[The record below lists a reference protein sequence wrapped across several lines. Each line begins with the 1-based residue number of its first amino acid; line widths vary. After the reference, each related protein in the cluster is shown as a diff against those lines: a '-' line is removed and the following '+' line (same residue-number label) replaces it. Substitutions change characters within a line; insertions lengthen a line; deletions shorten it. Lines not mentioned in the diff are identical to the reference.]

1 MQWHQLD
8 HMQTICTSLHTD
20 SHTNTSSPNFYRPD
34 AVPDAQPTVPKHWR
48 CNNQKSRYTCIW
60 CFTLHSC
67 CMLLTV
73 TFLNFL
79 HWINCR
85 LVNILYWSWLQ
96 VDMHQ
101 IQTDIQSG
109 LACNVNQY
117 WTLVTLVWPIMFTAY
132 AVYFMVQQTIWDIH
146 NIYSKT
152 RNIGLVINDGWVP
165 WHCERDLSLEQSLTG
180 LVWTFPTPALLL
192 SVQCKHIT
200 HNHIL
205 WLSTYS
211 RSSTEIT
218 FRYFLFDWPSS
229 TANL

>member
-1 MQWHQLD
+1 MQWHQLG
-8 HMQTICTSLHTD
+8 HMQTICTLLHTD

-101 IQTDIQSG
+101 IQTDIQGGPKKPDCFSD
-109 LACNVNQY
+109 LI
-117 WTLVTLVWPIMFTAY
+117 TLWRLVLGRR
-132 AVYFMVQQTIWDIH
+132 AVCQNFQNFMEKKVQNSH
-146 NIYSKT
+146 FNEFK
-152 RNIGLVINDGWVP
+152 
-165 WHCERDLSLEQSLTG
+165 
-180 LVWTFPTPALLL
+180 
-192 SVQCKHIT
+192 
-200 HNHIL
+200 
-205 WLSTYS
+205 
-211 RSSTEIT
+211 
-218 FRYFLFDWPSS
+218 
-229 TANL
+229 